1 MQGTTFIYTHN
12 RLSIL
17 LHVEGG
23 DRKAEPD
30 AVGLNLVSGS
40 KATNLGYAPLSP
52 IHLDWLDVMQKLPAE
67 MLGL

>member
-1 MQGTTFIYTHN
+1 MQGTTFIYIHN

-17 LHVEGG
+17 LQIEGG

-30 AVGLNLVSGS
+30 PVGLNLVSGS
-40 KATNLGYAPLSP
+40 KPTDLGYVPLSP
-52 IHLDWLDVMQKLPAE
+52 IHLDWLDVMQKLPVE